1 MKNIPNMLPKL
12 TIICPV
18 YNEEKVIYLFFDRV
32 KQVISE
38 LSARY
43 QIDLVFLNNAS
54 TDGTYDLLNELRQS
68 HGFVYVITLSRNV
81 GYQRSLEC
89 GLNNVLGDIFAFI
102 DVDCEDPPEMI
113 LEFIK
118 YYEQGYDIVYG
129 ERLDREE
136 NRAIKS
142 LRKLF
147 YHIVQSAAD
156 EDIILYMAEFSLFTS
171 EVRDAIVQDKNS
183 FPFIR
188 SSIARVG
195 FRRIGIPYKRH
206 RRIAGETNYNLLGM
220 AIFAIAGILSASTL
234 ALRLPIYLLPLWL
247 MLTVLLGIEQIETG
261 NPWFLLANLILA
273 ATYLGGA
280 IAFTALYVARTYKN
294 SLGRPNYLIHRRFT
308 HLQHLS
314 DE

>member
-147 YHIVQSAAD
+147 YHIVQSVAD

-261 NPWFLLANLILA
+261 NPWFLFANLILA